1 MLVITAFRGQ
11 SPTRHSF
18 PEFPVCMPCYDL
30 CACLAVPTFET
41 IGCGTHGLLVRCCQF
56 VGPSV
61 TAIVSQFC
69 CALLGLCLCNF
80 CVCLHVHFFWWF
92 ACCVTLRCLYCMLSE
107 NGGKPFRKHFWDSSA
122 SSEAATFACDQV
134 MLFSALN
141 DFITARSIV
150 VYRFSHLFKF
160 QYIVFDCVARWFA
173 RKVRHKTRVFS
184 SPICMKVK
192 SAPLMNAALLSDAWE
207 LFSFPKLAWINRFPV
222 HSLPDIW
229 PSCTPKQTWS
239 LFRCLITYE
248 VKTILLVLLM

>member
-1 MLVITAFRGQ
+1 M
-11 SPTRHSF
+11 
-18 PEFPVCMPCYDL
+18 VCLL
-30 CACLAVPTFET
+30 CDLAVFVLYALWKRWET
-41 IGCGTHGLLVRCCQF
+41 ISQAFLGCIRF
-56 VGPSV
+56 
-61 TAIVSQFC
+61 I
-69 CALLGLCLCNF
+69 
-80 CVCLHVHFFWWF
+80 
-92 ACCVTLRCLYCMLSE
+92 
-107 NGGKPFRKHFWDSSA
+107 GGSYL
-122 SSEAATFACDQV
+122 CDQV

-141 DFITARSIV
+141 DFITARSII

-192 SAPLMNAALLSDAWE
+192 SAMLMNAALLSDAWE

-239 LFRCLITYE
+239 LFRCLIT
-248 VKTILLVLLM
+248 